1 MRAIHLKSWGL
12 SITILFSLI
21 LVSSAAAQNSG
32 TDDAD
37 LWGTMFFSYI
47 VFPLLY
53 IIHKSILVRQVKRSM
68 HALSENVDSEFPMV
82 LDAPERLAQVQPEI
96 LEFDMK
102 NELPGAVEH
111 REKVLK
117 QALKNLNRRWRS
129 EFLASVVYI
138 MLPMLMGILSRQV
151 YQETWWVVISL
162 VVIYFIL
169 ISISY
174 AINRA
179 DFRPEN
185 WSFGL
190 AAPQLKWVEMIIKPL
205 MNPGYDIL
213 LWLFLGGILISG
225 TYPGAAPEDS
235 LSSEATPMLFFIG
248 VCIAVVFHLGLLVKR
263 WFAPHDGPNVKL
275 LVLRVFGSSRSAV
288 LTFDRL
294 IRFWRKFGLHFT
306 IDDPDFARHRYRF
319 FQFRTLTQFFLVF
332 FAGVISPW
340 ASLTIFA
347 LIVINDWYGLIIRR
361 PVRDQEHA
369 RQRIQQVMAKPRHTD
384 GTFKDLRMV
393 AYMNTWKLIV
403 DEFVK
408 VADVVLFDVREYT
421 EQRKGAQYEVD
432 FIFDTFPA
440 DKVVFLR
447 NADSDQE
454 AIHRLILDRWAQ
466 LREGSPNIDI
476 PDPVIRI
483 YISGKQKGPDVQG
496 LMDLLLYVAR

>member
-1 MRAIHLKSWGL
+1 MRKIHVRTWAL
-12 SITILFSLI
+12 SITIFFSLI
-21 LVSSAAAQNSG
+21 LAPSAAAQNGG

-53 IIHKSILVRQVKRSM
+53 IIHKTILVRRVKRSM
-68 HALSENVDSEFPMV
+68 HALSEDVGSEYPMV
-82 LDAPERLAQVQPEI
+82 LDVPGRPAQVQPEI

-102 NELPGAVEH
+102 NDLPEALEH
-111 REKVLK
+111 REKVLS
-117 QALKNLNRRWRS
+117 QALNNLNRRWRS
-129 EFLASVVYI
+129 EFFASVVYVS
-138 MLPMLMGILSRQV
+138 LPMLMGILSRQP
-151 YQETWWVVISL
+151 YQETWWVVIVL
-162 VVIYFIL
+162 VAIYFIL

-179 DFRPEN
+179 DFSPEN

-190 AAPQLKWVEMIIKPL
+190 AAPQLKWIEMIIKPL
-205 MNPGYDIL
+205 LNPGYDIL
-213 LWLFLGGILISG
+213 LWLFLGGVLISG

-248 VCIAVVFHLGLLVKR
+248 VCIAVAFHLGLLVRR
-263 WFAPHDGPNVKL
+263 WFAPHEGPNIKL
-275 LVLRVFGSSRSAV
+275 LVLRVFGSSRSAI

-306 IDDPDFARHRYRF
+306 IDDPDFAKHRYRF

-332 FAGVISPW
+332 FAGAISAW
-340 ASLTIFA
+340 ASLIIFA
-347 LIVINDWYGLIIRR
+347 LIVIYDWHGLIIRR

-369 RQRIQQVMAKPRHTD
+369 RQRIQQTMAKPRKAD

-393 AYMNTWKLIV
+393 AYMNTWKLVV
-403 DEFVK
+403 DEFIK
-408 VADVVLFDVREYT
+408 VVDVVLFDVREYT

-440 DKVVFLR
+440 DRVVFLR
-447 NADSDQE
+447 TTDSDQE
-454 AIHRLILDRWAQ
+454 AIHRLIMDRWAQ
-466 LREGSPNIDI
+466 LRESSPNRDI

-483 YISGKQKGPDVQG
+483 YVSGKQKGPDVQG